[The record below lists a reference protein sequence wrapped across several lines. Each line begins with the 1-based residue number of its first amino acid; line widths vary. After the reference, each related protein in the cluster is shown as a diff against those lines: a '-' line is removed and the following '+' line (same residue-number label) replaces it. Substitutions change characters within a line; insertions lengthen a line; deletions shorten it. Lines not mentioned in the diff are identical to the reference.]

1 MTGQHAD
8 GLELVAGEHVR
19 FVDGEDD
26 VAVALVGFGGECCLD
41 LGDEV
46 GGVEAGGLA
55 ERGGQGAVDA
65 PDADLGVG
73 EVDEGVAGRVEA
85 VGGGAE
91 RGGFPG
97 ADFSGQDADAAEP
110 R

>member
-1 MTGQHAD
+1 
-8 GLELVAGEHVR
+8 VR

-26 VAVALVGFGGECCLD
+26 VAVALVGFGGERGLD

-65 PDADLGVG
+65 AVILSFRVIRRCDLRRPVVDSVADETL
-73 EVDEGVAGRVEA
+73 EA
-85 VGGGAE
+85 
-91 RGGFPG
+91 
-97 ADFSGQDADAAEP
+97 
-110 R
+110 

>member
-1 MTGQHAD
+1 MVRDHAD
-8 GLELVAGEHVR
+8 GLQLVAGEHVR

-65 PDADLGVG
+65 PDAGLGVG
-73 EVDEGVAGRVEA
+73 EGDGGVVGRVGA
-85 VGGGAE
+85 VGGGGG
-91 RGGFPG
+91 RGGVAGPDFAG
-97 ADFSGQDADAAEP
+97 AG

>member
-1 MTGQHAD
+1 MVRDHAD
-8 GLELVAGEHVR
+8 GLQLVAGEHVR

-41 LGDEV
+41 LGDEG
-46 GGVEAGGLA
+46 GGVEAVGLA

-73 EVDEGVAGRVEA
+73 EVDEGAAWGSAAPGGWSLMWGVGRGVT
-85 VGGGAE
+85 GA
-91 RGGFPG
+91 
-97 ADFSGQDADAAEP
+97 
-110 R
+110 

>member
-1 MTGQHAD
+1 MAGEHAD
-8 GLELVAGEHVR
+8 GLELVGGEHVR

-65 PDADLGVG
+65 PVILSFRVIRCCDLRRPVVDSVADETL
-73 EVDEGVAGRVEA
+73 EA
-85 VGGGAE
+85 
-91 RGGFPG
+91 
-97 ADFSGQDADAAEP
+97 
-110 R
+110 

>member
-1 MTGQHAD
+1 MVRDHAD
-8 GLELVAGEHVR
+8 GLQLVAGEHVR

-65 PDADLGVG
+65 PDADLGG
-73 EVDEGVAGRVEA
+73 GGGDGGVAGGG
-85 VGGGAE
+85 VGG
-91 RGGFPG
+91 RGGAGRGGGVRRRAARAG
-97 ADFSGQDADAAEP
+97 A
-110 R
+110 

>member
-1 MTGQHAD
+1 
-8 GLELVAGEHVR
+8 VR
-19 FVDGEDD
+19 FIDGEDD
-26 VAVALVGFGGECCLD
+26 VAVALVGFGGERGLD

-73 EVDEGVAGRVEA
+73 EVDEGVAGGVEA

-91 RGGFPG
+91 RRGFPG
-97 ADFSGQDADAAEP
+97 ADFSCQDADAAEP